1 MTPPRLLQSVEPSY
15 PESER
20 QSGRAASVLL
30 TLTLDTEGR
39 VTDAVVAESGGAAFD
54 ASALE
59 AAKQLSFTPALSGD
73 TPVAAKIPFRFDFAL
88 AAPPRAPEPPPPAA
102 APLAPPAAEAAPPVE
117 GSLEIEVEGERR
129 KREPTMRV
137 LEMEEVTKLPG
148 TNGDALRAVQN
159 MPGLARPPGLA
170 GLLIVRGSSPND
182 TQVFVDGTNVPIAY
196 HFGGLS
202 SVVPSEMLDN
212 IDFYPGNFGPEYGR
226 ASGGIIDIG
235 SKSPRKEGWGG
246 LFQLDT
252 LDARILADV
261 AISEDTR
268 VLIGGRRSWVDV
280 WLGPVLEESGASVR
294 TAPVYYDY
302 QAMIEHDVTNDTT
315 VRLFALG
322 SDDKLALLLAA
333 PDAEDPAN
341 GGDVSLHQGFWRVQ
355 GRADTRLTNDLRWTT
370 SVSVGHDT
378 SQFTSG
384 NLNLDVGFDRLDARS
399 ELRARLIPELSV
411 LGGVDVQTGTYDVSW
426 RLPPIDFDDGGTGGP
441 LFGRPLT
448 EIRGDGTFVRPGG
461 YVQMEITPASGLSI
475 LPGLRADYY
484 KDAADWSVDPRLGVR
499 YDLPGF
505 DRRTTL
511 KGGVGIYHQPPE
523 PYESIEPFGTPGVE
537 SERALHYSLGVE
549 RELTRAIELS
559 VEGFYK
565 DLAELVISTPDGTSE
580 SGVTYENEGIGRVYG
595 GELLLRYKPEG
606 RFFGWVA
613 YTLSRSERKDAPEDS
628 WELFDYDQTH
638 ILTALGS
645 MKLGRGWQLGARFRY
660 VTGSPYTPNIGG
672 IVDYDA
678 GVYAPLEDP
687 QHNSGRL
694 PAFHQLDVRVDKT
707 WEFQSWKLSTYLD
720 LQNAYNR
727 KNTESIDY
735 NYDFSESKP
744 LPGLPILPVIG
755 IRGEL

>member
-1 MTPPRLLQSVEPSY
+1 
-15 PESER
+15 
-20 QSGRAASVLL
+20 
-30 TLTLDTEGR
+30 
-39 VTDAVVAESGGAAFD
+39 
-54 ASALE
+54 
-59 AAKQLSFTPALSGD
+59 
-73 TPVAAKIPFRFDFAL
+73 
-88 AAPPRAPEPPPPAA
+88 
-102 APLAPPAAEAAPPVE
+102 
-117 GSLEIEVEGERR
+117 
-129 KREPTMRV
+129 
-137 LEMEEVTKLPG
+137 
-148 TNGDALRAVQN
+148 
-159 MPGLARPPGLA
+159 
-170 GLLIVRGSSPND
+170 
-182 TQVFVDGTNVPIAY
+182 
-196 HFGGLS
+196 
-202 SVVPSEMLDN
+202 
-212 IDFYPGNFGPEYGR
+212 
-226 ASGGIIDIG
+226 
-235 SKSPRKEGWGG
+235 
-246 LFQLDT
+246 
-252 LDARILADV
+252 
-261 AISEDTR
+261 

-322 SDDKLALLLAA
+322 SDDKLALLLST
-333 PDAEDPAN
+333 PDEDDPAN

-355 GRADTRLTNDLRWTT
+355 GRVDTRLTNDLRWTT
-370 SVSVGHDT
+370 SVSAGHDT

-399 ELRARLIPELSV
+399 ELRARLIPELSI
-411 LGGVDVQTGTYDVSW
+411 LGGFDVQTGTYDVSW
-426 RLPPIDFDDGGTGGP
+426 RLPPIDFDDGGTSGP

-461 YVQMEITPASGLSI
+461 YVQMEVTPVTGLSI
-475 LPGLRADYY
+475 LPGVRADYY
-484 KDAADWSVDPRLGVR
+484 KDAADWSVDPRLGLR

-511 KGGVGIYHQPPE
+511 KGGVGFYHQPPE

-537 SERALHYSLGVE
+537 SERALHYSLGIE
-549 RELTRAIELS
+549 REFTRAIELS

-565 DLAELVISTPDGTSE
+565 DLDQLVISTPDSNSE
-580 SGVTYENEGIGRVYG
+580 SGVTYENEGVGRVYG

-613 YTLSRSERKDAPEDS
+613 YTLSRSERKDGPADS

-687 QHNSGRL
+687 RHNSGRL

-707 WEFQSWKLSTYLD
+707 WQFQSWKLSAYLD

-727 KNTESIDY
+727 KNTENIDY